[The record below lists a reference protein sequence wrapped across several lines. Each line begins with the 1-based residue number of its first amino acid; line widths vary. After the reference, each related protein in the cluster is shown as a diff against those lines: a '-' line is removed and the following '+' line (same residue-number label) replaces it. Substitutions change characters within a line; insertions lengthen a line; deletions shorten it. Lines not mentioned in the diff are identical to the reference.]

1 MKTLFA
7 RHKKFQLNKL
17 DKIYLFFI
25 TIIGILTRI
34 SFILNVPCN
43 PVSDFKKYQIIA
55 TNIFTGNGHS
65 YLGKPTAFQ
74 AMGYPYTLGYF
85 YKLMGSNNIFLGKI
99 LNVLL
104 SSVTLIIILFILFKL
119 CKNMLSVHIAY
130 TIITFIPNYIA
141 YNNVLGSEILITFLL
156 AVIIYLQLCNFNAT
170 LRYITMG
177 IFIGLAALTKPF
189 FLMYT
194 IIISIIHWLKS
205 KNRKETFKLFSIT
218 TVLMFIVV
226 APWTY
231 RNYKKFNLIIPVS
244 HNGGYVL
251 FINNNSN
258 NKTGAWMPVANID
271 VSESLKREFYEH
283 NFKYRDKS
291 QNEVDQI
298 MLSPSLDNLF
308 KKEAKKWIWNHPL
321 RFCQL
326 GLIRLRNTFFH
337 GAGDIYQWTM
347 ASNEA
352 TKYSTFLK
360 TNFINTIF
368 NGYVYILNF
377 FGFIFVIYNIKRIL
391 VGLFKKETKI
401 DYVTSIPFFNIAFFI
416 LIAFV
421 FEGQQRYNFP
431 ILFLCSLC
439 ITTFIEKLDVS
450 NNYQSTTIHKARQF
464 FKCTK

>member
-17 DKIYLFFI
+17 DKVYLFSI
-25 TIIGILTRI
+25 TIMGILARI
-34 SFILNVPCN
+34 TFILNVPCN

-55 TNIFTGNGHS
+55 TNIFIGNGHS

-74 AMGYPYTLGYF
+74 PMGYPYTLGYF

-99 LNVLL
+99 LNLLL
-104 SSVTLIIILFILFKL
+104 SSITLIIILLILLKL
-119 CKNMLSVHIAY
+119 CKNILSVHIAY

-156 AVIIYLQLCNFNAT
+156 SVIIYLQLCNFNVII
-170 LRYITMG
+170 RYITMG
-177 IFIGLAALTKPF
+177 IFIGFAALTKPF
-189 FLMYT
+189 FLVYT
-194 IIISIIHWLKS
+194 IMISLIYWLKN
-205 KNRKETFKLFSIT
+205 KNKKETFKLFFIT
-218 TVLMFIVV
+218 TIFMLIVV

-258 NKTGAWMPVANID
+258 NKNGAWMSVENIN
-271 VSESLKREFYEH
+271 VSNDLKKDFYTH
-283 NFKYRDKS
+283 NFSYGDKS
-291 QNEVDQI
+291 KNEIDQI
-298 MLSPSLDNLF
+298 MLNPSLDNLF

-326 GLIRLRNTFFH
+326 GLLRLRNTFFH

-347 ASNEA
+347 ASNQT

-360 TNFINTIF
+360 TKFINTIF
-368 NGYVYILNF
+368 NGYVHILNF
-377 FGFIFVIYNIKRIL
+377 FGFIFVIYNIKKIL
-391 VGLFKKETKI
+391 VGLFKKGTKI

-439 ITTFIEKLDVS
+439 IVSFIEKLNVGD
-450 NNYQSTTIHKARQF
+450 STLAHKFQALH
-464 FKCTK
+464 